1 MEYVIIAENDNS
13 LYGSQKCRIMQREKL
28 FNKLY
33 FLVAPDY
40 NGYDMSQC
48 TVTMRYLLPISKEFK
63 TETLVLSE
71 EKYKCYLKYI
81 LPIDTNL
88 TKEWGDIELNLTFI
102 MLDTDDDGNII
113 QRVRK
118 TDNHVLHITKLPDWD
133 SIIPD
138 SALSALDQRIIAQSA
153 QIKALEELTNVLDE
167 NKVDNLVY
175 NDKEETLQLSANG
188 KGVGD
193 KVSVREMLDDG
204 IPVVDL
210 DSNSGSENKPN
221 TDNNSGCNCGDCDC
235 EDNVVEFGDV
245 IAPEKPDD
253 DEDNVVEF

>member
-1 MEYVIIAENDNS
+1 MKYVIIAENDNS

-48 TVTMRYLLPISKEFK
+48 TVIMRYLLPISKEFK

-118 TDNHVLHITKLPDWD
+118 TENHILTITKLPDWD
-133 SIIPD
+133 SVVPD

-153 QIKALEELTNVLDE
+153 QIKALEDLAAVLDS
-167 NKVDNLVY
+167 NQVDNLIY
-175 NDKEETLQLSANG
+175 NSDEETLHLSA
-188 KGVGD
+188 KGNIVGS
-193 KVSVREMLDDG
+193 KVSVRNMLNDG

-210 DSNSGSENKPN
+210 NSDSDSDND
-221 TDNNSGCNCGDCDC
+221 DNNNKDGCDCGCNC
-235 EDNVVEFGDV
+235 ENNESNVVNF
-245 IAPEKPDD
+245 
-253 DEDNVVEF
+253 